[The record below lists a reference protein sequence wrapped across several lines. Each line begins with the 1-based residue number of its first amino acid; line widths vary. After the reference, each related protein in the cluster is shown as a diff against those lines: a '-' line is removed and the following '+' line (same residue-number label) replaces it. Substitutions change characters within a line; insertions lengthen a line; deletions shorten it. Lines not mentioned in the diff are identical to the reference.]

1 MRMRKPTVSI
11 ECLKNKRSLLLILMN
26 QSAKRLKIR
35 LHLKNYQKYLKLIF
49 SIKMTNKKE
58 KAQFGEMLNKQRRF
72 NSKENA
78 LRVSFRKNLRIR
90 KMLLLT
96 LNMTCLTQQFQSNSI
111 WITTLKKRKSLK
123 LRKVSQLKPR
133 ENLRCQELNLQ
144 SKLSV

>member
-11 ECLKNKRSLLLILMN
+11 ECLKNKRSHLLILMN

-72 NSKENA
+72 NSKENL
-78 LRVSFRKNLRIR
+78 LRASFRRNFRIR

-111 WITTLKKRKSLK
+111 
-123 LRKVSQLKPR
+123 
-133 ENLRCQELNLQ
+133 
-144 SKLSV
+144 

>member
-1 MRMRKPTVSI
+1 MRMRKPRVSI

-58 KAQFGEMLNKQRRF
+58 KAQIGEMLNKQRRF

-111 WITTLKKRKSLK
+111 
-123 LRKVSQLKPR
+123 
-133 ENLRCQELNLQ
+133 
-144 SKLSV
+144 